1 MQTAA
6 DCLDTLLINMT
17 NIYQTNWE
25 KVNPALTVYILN
37 YFPLFIKMYQG
48 IDEKLKAKP
57 T

>member
-25 KVNPALTVYILN
+25 KVNPALTVYIVN